1 MSLIDAN
8 DDPGGSK
15 ILQLDGVSVDILAD
29 TNITGDVAATGD
41 LALTGDI
48 TLTGD
53 LTVTGAIAGS
63 ANATVADPGDGETIT
78 PPASGADFECDVTT
92 AGAETRVLGTPTRR
106 GQKAHIFLGTDGGD
120 LTITSAGID
129 DGADNTLTFDDA
141 DDAVD
146 LVALGV
152 GAATDWRLV
161 AKKGV
166 TVSTV

>member
-78 PPASGADFECDVTT
+78 PPASGADFECEIVVESLHHLFTIL
-92 AGAETRVLGTPTRR
+92 ETIMRE
-106 GQKAHIFLGTDGGD
+106 F
-120 LTITSAGID
+120 
-129 DGADNTLTFDDA
+129 
-141 DDAVD
+141 
-146 LVALGV
+146 
-152 GAATDWRLV
+152 
-161 AKKGV
+161 KGV
-166 TVSTV
+166 VKNYEYMGYTNFPKLSIVSD